1 MEKFKEVDLDAL
13 EGAMKKT
20 CPPEVKTEAGPA
32 RTTFMDQSAM
42 QAQLRSALQSVL
54 GSSGGVQQQQ

>member
-1 MEKFKEVDLDAL
+1 MEKFEEVDLDAL

-20 CPPEVKTEAGPA
+20 RSPEVKTEARPA

-54 GSSGGVQQQQ
+54 WTSGGVQQQQ